1 MTTLPVIQAIRR
13 HDHHFVT
20 KDSAA
25 AAYACGDVVVNCVG
39 DGRTGIVA
47 GLDATASGAKVT
59 FQVEGVYDVL
69 CASATTFSAGD
80 LVFWDDTNNIAKTTA
95 TGGYLLLGRAVRA
108 KVSGEL
114 IVRVSLNPQMRMV
127 SGEVTGDGSNP
138 TTVVTGLSKITSAVV
153 SLKQATAP
161 GDDPSWISCNYSGT
175 DGNLDVYFWKNTGG
189 TDPTLV
195 ASTTTTAVVSWVAFG
210 V

>member
-1 MTTLPVIQAIRR
+1 MGTLPVIQAIRR
-13 HDHHFVT
+13 HDHHFIT
-20 KDSAA
+20 KDVAGS
-25 AAYACGDVVVNCVG
+25 AYASGDVVVNCVG

-47 GLDATASGAKVT
+47 GLEPTASGAKVT

-69 CASATTFSAGD
+69 CASATTFSSGD
-80 LVFWDDTNNIAKTTA
+80 LVYWDDSNNIAKTTA
-95 TGGYLLLGRAVRA
+95 TGGYVFLGRAVRA

-114 IVRVSLNPQMRMV
+114 VVRVEINPQLRTV
-127 SGEVTGDGSNP
+127 YGEVTLDGSNP
-138 TTVVTGLSKITSAVV
+138 TTAVTGLSKVLGATA

-161 GDDPSWISCNYSGT
+161 GDDPSWISVNYSGT
-175 DGNLDVYFWKNTGG
+175 DGNLDIYAWKNTGG

-195 ASTTTTAVVSWVAFG
+195 ASTNSTAVISWIAVG